1 MKISYFI
8 VCLLIVSSCQKGD
21 VSRALGIN
29 KSSPDEFMVIK
40 NKPIQV
46 PPDFDLLPPGSKQVE
61 VKKDKTNNAK
71 NIVDKNLAADQNT
84 KDDKIEQSQGAD
96 VIEKEI
102 LKQIG
107 N

>member
-1 MKISYFI
+1 MKKFIISTI
-8 VCLLIVSSCQKGD
+8 LLFFANSCESLKKG
-21 VSRALGIN
+21 LGLE
-29 KSSPDEFMVIK
+29 KDPPDEFLVIK

-61 VKKDKTNNAK
+61 VKKDQTNNAK

-84 KDDKIEQSQGAD
+84 KNDKIEQSQGAD
-96 VIEKEI
+96 IIEKEI

>member
-1 MKISYFI
+1 MKKFIISAI
-8 VCLLIVSSCQKGD
+8 LLFFANSCESLKKG
-21 VSRALGIN
+21 LGLE
-29 KSSPDEFMVIK
+29 KDPPDEFLVIK

-61 VKKDKTNNAK
+61 VKKDQTNNAK